1 MCKTVKF
8 LLPTMRRRFYYRLI
22 ITLFALLPSLLLSG
36 QFYNGLQMSF
46 GKNRV
51 QYGNYSWT
59 YFRFDNF
66 DCYYNEF
73 GREVAQYACKVASE
87 KLNEIEDY
95 FDYTLDKRLIL
106 VVYNKKNDF
115 KQSNIGLV
123 STEDDYNVGGYSRII
138 KNKVSLYF
146 NGDHEEFEKQI
157 ASAIAEVVVYEMVYN
172 GDTHDRVSSTSEI
185 NFPDWY
191 IKGLVNYVAFG
202 WDSETDNRVRDA
214 FVNKRYKNLDNLEY
228 DDAIYAGQSFWKF
241 IGEKYGNAIIPNIIY
256 LSKVYKNVE
265 DGFLYG
271 LGASIRDTYK
281 DWRAY
286 YAKYYSIE
294 PGSEEMQ
301 LKEVKKAKEQQH
313 FTTAKVSP
321 DGRYVAWVS
330 NYWGKRKIWLYD
342 TETGKNRLVFSAE
355 PKFDQSVD
363 FTYPVIAW
371 HPGGR
376 VLTFMNESKG
386 HVKLWFYRTDDHSLD
401 SRDMP
406 FFEKVMSMEY
416 SPDGSQLLLTAV
428 NSGMT
433 DIYLHTII
441 SGVNE
446 RITFDIAD
454 DREASFIKGKENT
467 IIFSSNRL
475 SDKLTNN
482 GDPLE
487 ETAKTYSLFTYN
499 LASRGTQLNRL
510 NQNTFTSY
518 RDAIQPLPAGTGF
531 LSPDNGIV
539 NYYKGTY
546 DSTISYID
554 TISHYRHLINAKQS
568 TNYSRNLET
577 FDINGNKEA
586 AILFNKGRYRLF
598 IGENTGDNQIKS
610 SDIVVTN
617 FRKEELKG
625 LHAAD
630 SIRQLRDWLLEER
643 KKMHDTLKKP
653 LYEYYAKDEPIDISN
668 YVFEKEKENYY
679 ELQWRKKYI
688 DVNLDT
694 ARMKFPTARVYHTAF
709 YNNYSASQVD
719 FNFLNYSYQ
728 AYNGGSSYFNPGLNV
743 LFKIGAIDLFED
755 YRITGGFRFS
765 GNFDSNEYLVSLEA
779 LNGKYDKQ
787 YIFHQQSFNTS
798 NDTSYYKI
806 KSYNNYFSLLKP
818 LSNVLCI
825 KGTFTY
831 RLDNYI
837 IQSIDPASL
846 AAKNE
851 RKMWGGFK
859 GEIIY
864 DNTRKRMINIYYGT
878 RFKIFGEY
886 YHEFTA
892 KKSDMYVIGADFRH
906 YQKIHRELIWANRFA
921 ASGSFGSS
929 KLIYFLGGVDNWM
942 GYFFNSSEMFDHSV
956 PVNPKA
962 RYGFQALATN
972 MRGFSQ
978 NIRNG
983 SNFAL
988 INSEVR
994 WPFVRYF
1001 AGHPLRSNFLNSM
1014 QVIGFGDA
1022 GMAWS
1027 GWDPWGD
1034 ENYWDTST
1042 YQNGS
1047 VVVHLDTNRQPLVMG
1062 FGFGARAQILGYF
1075 VRADWAWGVEN
1086 GYILPRIFYLSFS
1099 LDF

>member
-1 MCKTVKF
+1 
-8 LLPTMRRRFYYRLI
+8 MRRRFVYRQI
-22 ITLFALLPSLLLSG
+22 FIFIALLPSLLSAG

-51 QYGNYSWT
+51 QYGNFSWT

-66 DCYYNEF
+66 DCYYNNY
-73 GREVAQYACKVASE
+73 GREVAEFACKVAKD
-87 KLNEIEDY
+87 KLNQIEDY
-95 FDYTLDKRLIL
+95 FDYSLDKRLIL
-106 VVYNKKNDF
+106 IVYNKKNDF
-115 KQSNIGLV
+115 KESNIGLV
-123 STEDDYNVGGYSRII
+123 SAEDDYNVGGYTRII

-146 NGDHEEFEKQI
+146 NGDHEEFAKQI
-157 ASAIAEVVVYEMVYN
+157 AAAVAEVVVNEMVNN
-172 GDTHDRVSSTSEI
+172 GDTHDKVTSTSEI
-185 NFPDWY
+185 SFPEWY
-191 IKGLVNYVAFG
+191 IKGLVNYVAYG

-214 FVNKRYKNLDNLEY
+214 FVNKKYKNLDNLEY

-241 IGEKYGNAIIPNIIY
+241 IGDKYGNSIIPNIIY

-271 LGASIRDTYK
+271 LGESIRDTYK

-286 YAKYYSIE
+286 YADYYSLNTAERFPETKQIKRAY
-294 PGSEEMQ
+294 P
-301 LKEVKKAKEQQH
+301 QQH

-321 DGRYVAWVS
+321 DGNYVAWVS
-330 NYWGKRKIWLYD
+330 NYWGKRKIWLYNVS
-342 TETGKNRLVFSAE
+342 TGKTRLVFSAE
-355 PKFDQSVD
+355 PKFEQSVD
-363 FTYPVIAW
+363 FTYPVLAW

-376 VLTFMNESKG
+376 VLSFMNESKG
-386 HVKLWFYRTDDHSLD
+386 MVKLYFYRLDDHSLD

-406 FFEKVMSMEY
+406 FFEKVLSMEY

-433 DIYLHTII
+433 DIYLHTIV
-441 SGVNE
+441 SGINE
-446 RITFDIAD
+446 RLTYDIAD
-454 DREASFIKGKENT
+454 DRDAAFVRGKSNT
-467 IIFSSNRL
+467 IIFSSNRKT
-475 SDKLTNN
+475 DILTNR

-487 ETAKTYSLFTYN
+487 EIASTFSLFTYN
-499 LASRGTQLNRL
+499 IATRGNQLTRL
-510 NQNTFTSY
+510 SQNSFSDYLNTVQPTS
-518 RDAIQPLPAGTGF
+518 AGSGF
-531 LSPDNGIV
+531 LGNSSGIV

-546 DSTISYID
+546 DSTISSID
-554 TISHYRHLINAKQS
+554 TVTHFRHFID
-568 TNYSRNLET
+568 SRQVTDYNRNIESY
-577 FDINGNKEA
+577 DRAGNTEA
-586 AILFNKGRYRLF
+586 TILFNKGRYRLF
-598 IGENTGDNQIKS
+598 AGENDNQEPVNA
-610 SDIVVTN
+610 SDVVVTR
-617 FRKEELKG
+617 FRKEELRK
-625 LHAAD
+625 LQAAD
-630 SIRQLRDWLLEER
+630 SIEQVRNRLLDEQKR
-643 KKMHDTLKKP
+643 MHDTLKKP
-653 LYEYYAKDEPIDISN
+653 LYEYYAKDEPIDINN

-679 ELQWRKKYI
+679 ELQWRKNYI
-688 DVNLDT
+688 DIDLDT
-694 ARMKFPTARVYHTAF
+694 SRMKFPVARVYRTSF
-709 YNNYSASQVD
+709 YNNYSASQLN

-806 KSYNNYFSLLKP
+806 RSYNNYFSMTKP
-818 LSNVLCI
+818 FSNVLCI
-825 KGTFTY
+825 KGTLIY
-831 RLDNYI
+831 RIDNYI
-837 IQSIDPASL
+837 VQATDPASL
-846 AAKNE
+846 TANN
-851 RKMWGGFK
+851 RQKMWGGLK
-859 GEIIY
+859 GELIF
-864 DNTRKRMINIYYGT
+864 DNTRYRMINIYYGT

-892 KKSDMYVIGADFRH
+892 RKSDMYVIGADFRH

-921 ASGSFGSS
+921 ASGSFGAT

-942 GYFFNSSEMFDHSV
+942 GYFFNSVPMFDSNV
-956 PVNPKA
+956 GVNPKA

-972 MRGFSQ
+972 LRGFSQ

-1014 QVIGFGDA
+1014 QVIAFGDA
-1022 GMAWS
+1022 GMAWT
-1027 GWDPWGD
+1027 GWNPWGN
-1034 ENYWDTST
+1034 ENYWSTST
-1042 YQNGS
+1042 YENGP
-1047 VVVHLDTNRQPLVMG
+1047 VVVHLDTNRDPLVMG